1 MSIEDKFS
9 DVSATS
15 GIGADQFKCSKCQL
29 VKHLGQVAKNTTG
42 GPVCEDCASTSA
54 PAHSAVM
61 KAADAMEPYMDATAA
76 NLSEID
82 RNQDDALAE
91 NNSRMQDLKL
101 HEGAYTAADIPSP
114 RGGRAG
120 FPASAPVSGGEMS
133 RRLER
138 EKAGDSEAWKGGAPR
153 VDAHIDEPERKAW
166 QARNAALYDTHQ
178 KGIKLRT
185 GKAAMSAIRDSFLR
199 HEADHAKVNPDG
211 ATSIAACENQDCA
224 DNRAAL
230 KNVGIDYK
238 IGHFFAH
245 HGGEGTLI
253 GEAAQNAVNAE
264 LAHPR
269 NEQPAPISLDH
280 WHTDRNCQY
289 WTRLY
294 QLADMTS
301 DDKVTVEPREVR
313 SFISQA
319 AGRTRTNQGRR
330 VGVKKESLAAN
341 QPWFWNAGNTSTVE
355 ASKGPWGL
363 MRQALNKIR
372 LHDKEHADVDA
383 STLKYPTPAAKAAR
397 KREITGARDHA
408 IKTANQVKSAIQA
421 HALALRA
428 SKKSSTTDS
437 AAAAGAVGAVLRE
450 SIGQGEGRAKGSASG
465 TIADDLAA
473 NGDQTAK
480 DSGTIT
486 DAGRLVPKA
495 RVGLKKDNPT
505 AE

>member
-1 MSIEDKFS
+1 
-9 DVSATS
+9 
-15 GIGADQFKCSKCQL
+15 
-29 VKHLGQVAKNTTG
+29 
-42 GPVCEDCASTSA
+42 
-54 PAHSAVM
+54 
-61 KAADAMEPYMDATAA
+61 MEPYMDATAA
-76 NLSEID
+76 NISEID
-82 RNQDDALAE
+82 RKQDEALAE
-91 NNSRMQDLKL
+91 NNRRMRDLKL

-120 FPASAPVSGGEMS
+120 FPASTPISGGEMS

-138 EKAGDSEAWKGGAPR
+138 ESKGDTEAWKGGASR
-153 VDAHIDEPERKAW
+153 VDEHLDEPERRALE
-166 QARNAALYDTHQ
+166 ARNKDLAETHR
-178 KGIKLRT
+178 KGVNLRV
-185 GKAAMSAIRDSFLR
+185 GKARMNAVRDSFLR
-199 HEADHAKVNPDG
+199 HEADHAKANASG
-211 ATSIAACENQDCA
+211 GTNIAACGNSDCA
-224 DNRAAL
+224 DRRAQL
-230 KNVGIDYK
+230 KGVGAEYTLPN
-238 IGHFFAH
+238 FMEH

-253 GEAAQNAVNAE
+253 GEAAQNAEDAE
-264 LAHPR
+264 RAHPR
-269 NEQPAPISLDH
+269 NEEPAPISPEH
-280 WHTDRNCQY
+280 WHNDRNCQY

-301 DDKVTVEPREVR
+301 DDKVTVSPHEVK

-319 AGRTRTNQGRR
+319 SGRTTRVGASKGGVGGRV
-330 VGVKKESLAAN
+330 VGVKKESLAAD
-341 QPWFWNAGNTSTVE
+341 QPWFWNAGHTSTVE

-383 STLKYPTPAAKAAR
+383 STLKYRTPEAKAAR
-397 KREITGARDHA
+397 KAEITGARDHA
-408 IKTANQVKSAIQA
+408 IKIADQVKSAIQA

-428 SKKSSTTDS
+428 SKKSGAADS
-437 AAAAGAVGAVLRE
+437 AAAVSATGAVLRE
-450 SIGQGEGRAKGSASG
+450 SIGKGETRAKGSASG

-495 RVGLKKDNPT
+495 RVGLKKDSPT